1 MSIADLR
8 GLGVIGILLA
18 LASLPA
24 SSQEVKT
31 SILGIHAVRSPEL
44 SLFDQHINQKIL
56 DRLLLNAR
64 RLPDVAPCDL
74 SQPYQSVYVFGDFAL
89 TVRHFDPAVHLKCLR
104 GVVRYVLREDLA
116 EVDFLA
122 ARAFQARMQRESFT
136 LDANDPERADQVAE
150 RKALLSIYRKHSPLH
165 QLHSVDA
172 NAISM
177 LSFDEFSL
185 WLERSRKA
193 GRFTFRGPRRL
204 LEALDLPV
212 PDPMVLQPI
221 GLPESPRMPAGVL
234 PFDGEAVGIAALIA
248 LFLGHDET
256 FSIDQKAKRR
266 FACNQDGPSH
276 LGDGYDAVARASC
289 RTYDHFGD
297 IWFTM
302 PLRKAESAPYSEF
315 CRQVL
320 ELSRDEDIATVA
332 RFSPDGSKGLYVL
345 VPPACKAPD

>member
-1 MSIADLR
+1 M
-8 GLGVIGILLA
+8 LLT
-18 LASLPA
+18 LASPSA
-24 SSQEVKT
+24 SSQEEVKT
-31 SILGIHAVRSPEL
+31 SILEIHAVRSPEL
-44 SLFDQHINQKIL
+44 SLFDQHINQRIL
-56 DRLLLNAR
+56 DSLLLNAR

-74 SQPYQSVYVFGDFAL
+74 SQPYSSVYVFGDFAL

-104 GVVRYVLREDLA
+104 GVVRYVLHEDIA

-122 ARAFQARMQRESFT
+122 ARAFQARMLRQYLT
-136 LDANDPERADQVAE
+136 LDPKNPERADDVAE

-177 LSFDEFSL
+177 LPFDEFSL

-193 GRFTFRGPRRL
+193 GRFTFHGPSGL
-204 LEALDLPV
+204 LEMLDLPV

-234 PFDGEAVGIAALIA
+234 TFDGEAVGIAALIA

-256 FSIDQKAKRR
+256 FSIDQKARRR
-266 FACNQDGPSH
+266 FACNQNGPSN
-276 LGDGYDAVARASC
+276 LGDGYDAVARGLC

-297 IWFTM
+297 VWFTM
-302 PLRKAESAPYSEF
+302 PLRKACA
-315 CRQVL
+315 L
-320 ELSRDEDIATVA
+320 L
-332 RFSPDGSKGLYVL
+332 
-345 VPPACKAPD
+345 

>member
-1 MSIADLR
+1 MSILNLR

-24 SSQEVKT
+24 SSQEAET
-31 SILGIHAVRSPEL
+31 RILGIHLAMSPEL
-44 SLFDQHINQKIL
+44 SLYDQHINQEIL
-56 DRLLLNAR
+56 DALLLNAR
-64 RLPDVAPCDL
+64 RLPDVAPCEL
-74 SQPYQSVYVFGDFAL
+74 SRPYQIDYVFGDFAVTL
-89 TVRHFDPAVHLKCLR
+89 RHFSPDMLVKCLR
-104 GVVRYVLREDLA
+104 GVIRYVLHEDIA

-122 ARAFQARMQRESFT
+122 ARALQARLAREYLT
-136 LDANDPERADQVAE
+136 LDAKNPQRADRVAE
-150 RKALLSIYRKHSPLH
+150 RMALLSIYRKHSPLH
-165 QLHSVDA
+165 QLLSVDA
-172 NAISM
+172 NAIAM

-185 WLERSRKA
+185 WLERNRKA
-193 GRFTFRGPRRL
+193 GRFTFRGPKRL

-221 GLPESPRMPAGVL
+221 TSLASPRMPAGVL
-234 PFDGEAVGIAALIA
+234 AVNSEPVGIAALIA

-256 FSIDQKAKRR
+256 LSIDEKAKRR
-266 FACNQDGPSH
+266 FACNQNEPSK
-276 LGDGYDAVARASC
+276 LGDSYDAIASASC

-302 PLRKAESAPYSEF
+302 PLRRAESASYSEF

-345 VPPACKAPD
+345 VPPACKATD